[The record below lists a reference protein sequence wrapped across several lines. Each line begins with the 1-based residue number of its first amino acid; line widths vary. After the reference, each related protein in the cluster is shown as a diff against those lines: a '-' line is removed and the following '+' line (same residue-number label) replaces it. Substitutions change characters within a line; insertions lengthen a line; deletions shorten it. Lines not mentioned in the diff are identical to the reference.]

1 MFRDQRCWGGC
12 PGPFVGCPVW
22 TERARFGG
30 IVTPPDTDTSFA
42 SRWDWRALW
51 WWLAALGLIAAIF
64 VAYRGAVRA
73 PFVFDDHGSVT
84 DNPTIRSL
92 WPLSGPLA
100 PPPGGVPVSGRPLP
114 NLSFALNYA
123 ISGTEVWSYHLG
135 NIALHL
141 LTALTLCSLLRRTL
155 ARPVLPERIRG
166 DAAPIAFAVAAL
178 WALHPL
184 ATAAVTYVSQRTE
197 LMVSLCFVLTLLA
210 VGRAAEG
217 GRRRGWWSAAAVLAC
232 TAGMASKEVMVSA
245 PLVALF
251 YDRTFHAG
259 SFAAAWRSRWR
270 LHVGL
275 AASWLLL
282 GYLVWSTRGRG
293 GTAGFGLE
301 MTPLSYALTQGPAIT
316 RYLGLVFWP
325 GDLVFDYGMHLAHGV
340 RAIAPGLAVVG
351 GLCAATLVALRR
363 RPAAGFAGLV
373 FFAVLAPTSS
383 FVPVATQTMG
393 EHRMYLPLGVV
404 VTVVVAGLW
413 SRFGR
418 RLLVPA
424 AVLAVAGGV
433 ATAVRNADYAT
444 EERLLRDSLRKWP
457 DNARAHNNLASILLA
472 RGEAAEG
479 VAALKEALRLDPRYV
494 DALRNLSR
502 AELLAGRSDEAVAR
516 AEEAQRLDLDSAAG
530 WGVVATAQQ
539 AAGRWGSAKTA
550 WLEALQR
557 RPAWPEARLQLGAVL
572 ARLGDPDA
580 AVGEYTEALRLRP
593 GWDKARL
600 ALAEELAQLGRAEEA
615 LAQVEAAVRADPAS
629 AEALLARANLLFG
642 LERFAEAEAAGRAL
656 VRIRAE
662 YPGARFAL
670 GNALLALGRSA
681 EALAEFEAAA
691 RSDGESAALLCSRAL
706 ALLDLG
712 RAGEA
717 AAAVDAALKT
727 DPTHGPAQELRRSI
741 RESGS

>member
-1 MFRDQRCWGGC
+1 MTPHESATPCSAR
-12 PGPFVGCPVW
+12 PFWSARG
-22 TERARFGG
+22 RA
-30 IVTPPDTDTSFA
+30 IAT
-42 SRWDWRALW
+42 LLL
-51 WWLAALGLIAAIF
+51 LAAVVG
-64 VAYRGAVRA
+64 AYWSAVRA

-92 WPLSGPLA
+92 WPPSVALS

-141 LTALTLCSLLRRTL
+141 LTALMLCSLLRRTL

-197 LMVSLCFVLTLLA
+197 LMVSLCYLLTLLA

-217 GRRRGWWSAAAVLAC
+217 GRRSGWWSAAAVLVC

-251 YDRTFHAG
+251 YDRTFFAG
-259 SFAAAWRSRWR
+259 SFAAAWRARWR

-325 GDLVFDYGMHLAHGV
+325 GDLVFDYGMHLAQGV

-418 RLLVPA
+418 HLLVPA

-472 RGEAAEG
+472 RGEAVEG

-539 AAGRWGSAKTA
+539 GAGRLESARTA
-550 WLEALQR
+550 WQEALKR
-557 RPAWPEARLQLGAVL
+557 RPAWPEARLQLGEVL
-572 ARLGDPDA
+572 SRLGDPVA
-580 AVGEYTEALRLRP
+580 AVGEYAEALRLRP
-593 GWDKARL
+593 GWDQAGL
-600 ALAEELAQLGRAEEA
+600 ALADGLARLGREEEA
-615 LAQVEAAVRADPAS
+615 WAQIEEVERANPAS
-629 AEALLARANLLFG
+629 AAALLARANLLFA
-642 LERFAEAEAAGRAL
+642 LERFEEAAAAGRDLLRDHADL
-656 VRIRAE
+656 
-662 YPGARFAL
+662 PGGHFAL

-717 AAAVDAALKT
+717 AAAVDAALEA
-727 DPTHGPAQELRRSI
+727 DPTHGPAQELRRSL
-741 RESGS
+741 RDAGS